1 MILHASILAD
11 DPRQTA
17 TTIAKLFG
25 GRALPFGPGNGSWTA
40 VGPDPIGNV
49 VSVMPRGTEFHRR
62 FGEEVETREATQV
75 RHSGFHLMIET
86 PLSEADVMDL
96 AREADCFA
104 QRAKHGPFEVIE
116 FWIDDCM
123 LIEVAT
129 PDLATEYRRLVV
141 SDELRQRLAA
151 VVAGNAE
158 AA

>member
-1 MILHASILAD
+1 MILHASIPAD
-11 DPRQTA
+11 DPRQAA
-17 TTIAKLFG
+17 TTLAKLFG

-62 FGEEVETREATQV
+62 AGEEVETRSAAQV

-86 PLSEADVMDL
+86 PLSEADVMGL
-96 AREADCFA
+96 ACETGCVA
-104 QRAKHGPFEVIE
+104 QRARHGPFEVIE

-129 PDLATEYRRLVV
+129 PDLAQDYRRLVV
-141 SDELRQRLAA
+141 SDEVRQRLAG
-151 VVAGNAE
+151 VVAKSAQ